1 MMVAIWRMW
10 VFLLWFGV
18 MFAVCTVV
26 IAVAL
31 VFGVGAVLAG
41 LLMPSRTVR
50 GQLRSLDLNTRA
62 AIAQVQA
69 LRSH

>member
-1 MMVAIWRMW
+1 MLVGLWRVW

-26 IAVAL
+26 IAAALAL
-31 VFGVGAVLAG
+31 VIGAVLAG

-62 AIAQVQA
+62 AIAHVQA